1 MQELAGKAQACLREC
16 ARSLAAEGNTQLV
29 DLVLDDGIIRDLLD
43 DVADAGQRGGFAG
56 ASRRSQAAL
65 PVLAVGPTS
74 YLFPLFPKLFS
85 FVFMQTL

>member
-16 ARSLAAEGNTQLV
+16 ARSLATEGNTQLV
-29 DLVLDDGIIRDLLD
+29 DLVLDDGIMRDLLD

-56 ASRRSQAAL
+56 AFRRSQAAL
-65 PVLAVGPTS
+65 PVLAAVSPTS
-74 YLFPLFPKLFS
+74 YLLPLLFS